1 MGIVGIVAGEIANSR
16 IGDGAI
22 RTLLEAPIRLPF
34 RLERQHADTQQPGVV
49 FNADKLGGIGRC
61 QPLVG
66 EGKTEPQQKGR
77 DQEQPDQHHGRSSH
91 EPARETV
98 PGQFPL

>member
-1 MGIVGIVAGEIANSR
+1 MGIVGVVAGEIANSP
-16 IGDGAI
+16 IGAI

-66 EGKTEPQQKGR
+66 EGKTELKIG
-77 DQEQPDQHHGRSSH
+77 PDGQNDMTTTITSAETGRSIIANKS
-91 EPARETV
+91 ATAS
-98 PGQFPL
+98 